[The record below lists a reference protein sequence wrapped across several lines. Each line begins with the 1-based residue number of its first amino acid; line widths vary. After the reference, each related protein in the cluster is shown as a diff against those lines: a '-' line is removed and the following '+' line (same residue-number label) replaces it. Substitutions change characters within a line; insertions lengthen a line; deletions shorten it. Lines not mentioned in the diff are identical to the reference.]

1 MSRPNATKKL
11 LKSQVTNT
19 VDLAT
24 GEVKQSEELQE
35 YSVQTEPAFVKLY
48 LENIK
53 MLYDLTVSNH
63 KILNELLKICNY
75 GGEIILNSSVKKRIC
90 ESLET
95 SIGSFDNS
103 LLKLKQQDIIRQEV
117 RGIYYLNPELFGKG
131 PWSSV
136 YQDRAKYKKI
146 KMTIEFSGDKN
157 AKKTVKTELVD
168 DVDALTTQ
176 ANLEGLT
183 YEQFVDTL
191 EAEEFNIDNTGYGF
205 DEDALEN
212 E

>member
-11 LKSQVTNT
+11 LKSQVANT

-191 EAEEFNIDNTGYGF
+191 ETEEFNIDNTGYGF

>member
-191 EAEEFNIDNTGYGF
+191 ETEEFNIDNTGYGF

>member
-1 MSRPNATKKL
+1 MSRPNTTKKL

-63 KILNELLKICNY
+63 KILNELLRICNY

-131 PWSSV
+131 PWASV

-157 AKKTVKTELVD
+157 AKKTVKTELID
-168 DVDALTTQ
+168 DTDAITAQ